1 MAKAAKSGSAKAN
14 RESKNTG
21 SDISSENEEDEDD
34 EEELTSDG
42 DPVTSLGGSEA
53 SGKSEEPSAEVPEEF
68 VVPEPEKLDDNVRYM
83 FKKTWNGAT
92 LNVTVAKM
100 EDQKVLAERVVPF
113 TLEADAD
120 KFILNK
126 RNEIRAAKEEKLHQ
140 KTLKETEPLPFTPR
154 FGIGVEHS
162 KDDISITCHF
172 NKETVIVP
180 AEISD
185 HVVKWLNG
193 RAVAAWSVSD
203 KGFSVVTYPCGQRQ
217 VFVYNNGKVYQSQ

>member
-14 RESKNTG
+14 REPKNTG
-21 SDISSENEEDEDD
+21 SDIVNEDDEDD
-34 EEELTSDG
+34 EDEITSNG
-42 DPVTSLGGSEA
+42 DPVTFLGGSEA
-53 SGKSEEPSAEVPEEF
+53 SGKPEEPSAGSEISEEF
-68 VVPEPEKLDDNVRYM
+68 IVPEPEKLDDNVRYM

-100 EDQKVLAERVVPF
+100 EDQKVIAERVVPF

-140 KTLKETEPLPFTPR
+140 KTLKETEPIPLTPR

-162 KDDISITCHF
+162 KDDLSITCHF

-180 AEISD
+180 AEISS
-185 HVVKWLNG
+185 HVEKWLNG
-193 RAVAAWSVSD
+193 RSVAAWNVSD